1 MIINNETIVANK
13 MKCKQHFV
21 TLIIPVLLV
30 ACHANVLD
38 DEPENI
44 KGFGYPITE
53 DVEGGKITYQYN
65 DEVIVLS
72 ETTQRYLVK
81 VEADTILYFSEA
93 TPERLLPYKGGIISS
108 AVIDD
113 KTPYGLGNRVIS
125 VSQESGLYKCVT
137 TAASLDE
144 IFKELTLAADIMLV
158 TDAIPSQVEDVDGN
172 LHDVTVSKFSETKA
186 EIGSPNVLTVKL
198 EGQSDEQVGPYVE
211 GDISLGAVLSIDF
224 ERSKNRYDC
233 SLSLYAGFDGEIGV
247 KTQCEGYKKLLPRK
261 DKWPIL
267 NGELRFGPIV
277 LRPFVDAELGIEGKA
292 EGSICTGLSKVFG
305 AKFGMKNRKSFYE
318 NLTEPDAK
326 IIKDISVDVKGEVAL
341 VTTLYFGMGLYTKNI
356 AVSIDPSLS
365 VGLSTDFKVNN
376 ENLFK
381 NNPTLDFD
389 IKAEAKGAFYG
400 QFFGKELFREEM
412 TFLSLNLFNH
422 SWPLLPS
429 LVENSLNVT
438 KRDASGPLTFDAEYS
453 LAGGLLSNLDF
464 PLYPAFKVYKGSE
477 LVDFISSAENISDD
491 AAKEFTF
498 ELTGLENEVSYTGKP
513 CLVIGDKSYDEDGI
527 AFASSLTCP
536 DSHHPHL
543 IDLGL
548 PSGIMWSCCN
558 VGADAPKEFGG
569 KYAWGETE
577 TKGVYNIKTYKYAK
591 EVDPN
596 SYDGQ
601 YWIWVGYC
609 YIYVY
614 IGNNISGTD
623 YDVAHVRWGKPWRM
637 PTSTEFQEICDN
649 CTWVEYTLNGTA
661 GYKVIGPND
670 NYIFMPKAVTND
682 NYWAANLQS
691 EWSDQHMSP
700 FALIPSSTP
709 YVFKDYHSESSWV
722 SLSPGAGFYIRPI
735 VR

>member
-1 MIINNETIVANK
+1 M

-637 PTSTEFQEICDN
+637 PTSTESQEICDN

>member
-1 MIINNETIVANK
+1 M

-318 NLTEPDAK
+318 NLTKPDAK

-389 IKAEAKGAFYG
+389 IKAEAKGGGHFMAILWQGTFQG
-400 QFFGKELFREEM
+400 GNDLSLVKPIQSQLAAVTFFG
-412 TFLSLNLFNH
+412 
-422 SWPLLPS
+422 
-429 LVENSLNVT
+429 
-438 KRDASGPLTFDAEYS
+438 
-453 LAGGLLSNLDF
+453 
-464 PLYPAFKVYKGSE
+464 
-477 LVDFISSAENISDD
+477 
-491 AAKEFTF
+491 
-498 ELTGLENEVSYTGKP
+498 
-513 CLVIGDKSYDEDGI
+513 
-527 AFASSLTCP
+527 
-536 DSHHPHL
+536 
-543 IDLGL
+543 
-548 PSGIMWSCCN
+548 
-558 VGADAPKEFGG
+558 
-569 KYAWGETE
+569 
-577 TKGVYNIKTYKYAK
+577 
-591 EVDPN
+591 
-596 SYDGQ
+596 
-601 YWIWVGYC
+601 
-609 YIYVY
+609 
-614 IGNNISGTD
+614 
-623 YDVAHVRWGKPWRM
+623 
-637 PTSTEFQEICDN
+637 
-649 CTWVEYTLNGTA
+649 
-661 GYKVIGPND
+661 
-670 NYIFMPKAVTND
+670 
-682 NYWAANLQS
+682 
-691 EWSDQHMSP
+691 
-700 FALIPSSTP
+700 
-709 YVFKDYHSESSWV
+709 
-722 SLSPGAGFYIRPI
+722 
-735 VR
+735 

>member
-1 MIINNETIVANK
+1 M

-158 TDAIPSQVEDVDGN
+158 TDAIPSQVEDVGGN

-261 DKWPIL
+261 DKWQIL
-267 NGELRFGPIV
+267 DSKLPFGPVV
-277 LRPFVDAELGIEGKA
+277 LRPFVNAEIGLKGNA
-292 EGSICTGLSKVFG
+292 EGSISTGLFKEFG

-389 IKAEAKGAFYG
+389 IKAETKGAFYA

-412 TFLSLNLFNH
+412 DFVSLNLFNH

-429 LVENSLNVT
+429 LVENSLKVT

-453 LAGGLLSNLDF
+453 LAGGLLSNLDY

-477 LVDFISSAENISDD
+477 LVDFISSAENIYDD

-498 ELTGLENEVSYTGKP
+498 ELSGLENEVSYTGKP

-548 PSGIMWSCCN
+548 PSGTMWACCN
-558 VGADAPKEFGG
+558 VGANAPKEFGG

-577 TKGVYNIKTYKYAK
+577 TKDVYNIKTYKFAK

-596 SYDGQ
+596 SYDGH
-601 YWIWVGYC
+601 YWIWMDYR

-637 PTSTEFQEICDN
+637 PTSTESQEICDN

-691 EWSDQHMSP
+691 EWSDLHMSP

>member
-1 MIINNETIVANK
+1 M

-261 DKWPIL
+261 DKWQIL
-267 NGELRFGPIV
+267 DSKLPFGPVV
-277 LRPFVDAELGIEGKA
+277 LRPFVNAEIGLKGNA
-292 EGSICTGLSKVFG
+292 EGSISTGLFKEFG

-326 IIKDISVDVKGEVAL
+326 IIKDISVDVKGEEAL

-477 LVDFISSAENISDD
+477 LVDFISSAENIYGD

-498 ELTGLENEVSYTGKP
+498 ELSGLENEVSYTGKP

-614 IGNNISGTD
+614 IGNNISCTD

>member
-1 MIINNETIVANK
+1 M

-261 DKWPIL
+261 DKWQIL
-267 NGELRFGPIV
+267 DSKLPFGPVV
-277 LRPFVDAELGIEGKA
+277 LRPFVNAEIGLKGNA
-292 EGSICTGLSKVFG
+292 EGSISTGLFKEFG

-429 LVENSLNVT
+429 LVENSLKVT

-477 LVDFISSAENISDD
+477 LVDFISSAENIYGD

-498 ELTGLENEVSYTGKP
+498 ELSGLENEVSYTGKP

-536 DSHHPHL
+536 DSHHPHM

-548 PSGIMWSCCN
+548 PSGTMWACCN
-558 VGADAPKEFGG
+558 VGANAPKEFGG

-577 TKGVYNIKTYKYAK
+577 TKDVYNIKTYKFAK

-596 SYDGQ
+596 SYDGH
-601 YWIWVGYC
+601 YWIWMDYR

-637 PTSTEFQEICDN
+637 PTSTESQEICDN

-691 EWSDQHMSP
+691 EWSDMHMSP

>member
-1 MIINNETIVANK
+1 M

-21 TLIIPVLLV
+21 TLIIPVLFV
-30 ACHANVLD
+30 SCHANVLD
-38 DEPENI
+38 NEPENKPENI

-261 DKWPIL
+261 DKWQIL
-267 NGELRFGPIV
+267 DSKLPFGPVV
-277 LRPFVDAELGIEGKA
+277 LRPFVNAEIGLKGNA
-292 EGSICTGLSKVFG
+292 EGSISTGVSKRFG
-305 AKFGMKNRKSFYE
+305 AKFGMKNHKSFYE
-318 NLTEPDAK
+318 NLTESDMH
-326 IIKDISVDVKGEVAL
+326 IIENISVDVKGDVAL
-341 VTTLYFGMGLYTKNI
+341 VVKFNFGLGLYTKNI
-356 AVSIDPSLS
+356 AASIDPSLS
-365 VGLSTDFKVNN
+365 MGLSTDFKVNN

-381 NNPTLDFD
+381 NNPTLDFET
-389 IKAEAKGAFYG
+389 KAEAKGAFYA

-412 TFLSLNLFNH
+412 DFVSLNLFNH

-429 LVENSLNVT
+429 LVENSLKVT
-438 KRDASGPLTFDAEYS
+438 KRDASEPLTFDAEYS

-477 LVDFISSAENISDD
+477 LVDFISSAENIYGD

-498 ELTGLENEVSYTGKP
+498 ELSGLENEVSYTGKP
-513 CLVIGDKSYDEDGI
+513 CLVIGDMSYDEDGI
-527 AFASSLTCP
+527 AFSSSLTCP
-536 DSHHPHL
+536 DSHHPHM

-548 PSGIMWSCCN
+548 PSGTMWACCN
-558 VGADAPKEFGG
+558 VGANAPKEFGG

-577 TKGVYNIKTYKYAK
+577 TKDVYNIKTYKFAK

-596 SYDGQ
+596 SHDGH
-601 YWIWVGYC
+601 YWIWMDYR

-614 IGNNISGTD
+614 IGNNISATD

-670 NYIFMPKAVTND
+670 NYIFMPKAVIND

-691 EWSDQHMSP
+691 EWSDMHMSP
-700 FALIPSSTP
+700 FALIPSTTP
-709 YVFKDYHSESSWV
+709 YVFKDYRSGSGSGWV
-722 SLSPGAGFYIRPI
+722 TLGPDAGFYIRPI

>member
-381 NNPTLDFD
+381 NNPTLDFE
-389 IKAEAKGAFYG
+389 IKAEAKGAFYA

-412 TFLSLNLFNH
+412 DFLSLNLFNH

-429 LVENSLNVT
+429 LVENSLKVT

-477 LVDFISSAENISDD
+477 LVDFISSAENIYGD

-498 ELTGLENEVSYTGKP
+498 ELSGLENEVSYTGKP

-548 PSGIMWSCCN
+548 PSGTMWACCN
-558 VGADAPKEFGG
+558 VGANAPKEFGG

-577 TKGVYNIKTYKYAK
+577 TKDVYNIKTYKFAK

-596 SYDGQ
+596 SYDGH
-601 YWIWVGYC
+601 YWIWMDYR

-637 PTSTEFQEICDN
+637 PTSTESQEICDN

-691 EWSDQHMSP
+691 EWSDLHMSP

>member
-1 MIINNETIVANK
+1 MNK
-13 MKCKQHFV
+13 IKHLLA
-21 TLIIPVLLV
+21 LIIPALFV
-30 ACHANVLD
+30 ACQVNNLD
-38 DEPENI
+38 GEPEEV
-44 KGFGYPITE
+44 KGFGYPVTE

-186 EIGSPNVLTVKL
+186 EIGSPNVLTIELDGLSGKNA
-198 EGQSDEQVGPYVE
+198 GAYVD
-211 GDISLGAVLSIDF
+211 GKVSLGAVLSVDF
-224 ERSKNRYDC
+224 ERSKSRYDC

-247 KTQCEGYKKLLPRK
+247 KTQCGGYKKLLPRK

-429 LVENSLNVT
+429 LVENSLQVT

-477 LVDFISSAENISDD
+477 LVDVISCTENISGDT
-491 AAKEFTF
+491 AKKFTF

-513 CLVIGDKSYDEDGI
+513 CLVIGDKSYDEAGI
-527 AFASSLTCP
+527 AFSSSLTCS

-548 PSGIMWSCCN
+548 PSGTLWACCN
-558 VGADAPKEFGG
+558 VGADVPEELGG
-569 KYAWGETE
+569 RYAWGETE
-577 TKGVYNIKTYKYAK
+577 TKEEYTPVTYK
-591 EVDPN
+591 N
-596 SYDGQ
+596 SREYNEETDGRGE
-601 YWIWVGYC
+601 YIVWCGYK
-609 YIYVY
+609 YIYIF
-614 IGNNISGTD
+614 IGNNISGSK
-623 YDVAHVRWGKPWRM
+623 YDVAHVKWGEQWMIPS
-637 PTSTEFQEICDN
+637 STELQEICDN
-649 CTWVEYTLNGTA
+649 CIWLEYTLNGTS
-661 GYKVIGPND
+661 GYKVIGPNG
-670 NYIFMPKAVTND
+670 NYIFMPKVNLYHAG
-682 NYWAANLQS
+682 NLQF
-691 EWSDQHMSP
+691 EWSRTRMDP
-700 FALIPSSTP
+700 FALVPSTTP
-709 YVFKDYHSESSWV
+709 YVFENYSGYHH
-722 SLSPGAGFYIRPI
+722 PPCGGCF
-735 VR
+735 VRAVYK

>member
-1 MIINNETIVANK
+1 M

-261 DKWPIL
+261 DKWQIL
-267 NGELRFGPIV
+267 DSKLPFGPVV
-277 LRPFVDAELGIEGKA
+277 LRPFVNAEIGLKGNA
-292 EGSICTGLSKVFG
+292 EGSISTGLFKEFG

-389 IKAEAKGAFYG
+389 IKAETKGAFYA

-412 TFLSLNLFNH
+412 DFVSLNLFNH

-429 LVENSLNVT
+429 LVENSLKVT
-438 KRDASGPLTFDAEYS
+438 KRDASGPLTFDADYS
-453 LAGGLLSNLDF
+453 LAGGLLSNLDY

-477 LVDFISSAENISDD
+477 LVDFISSAENIYGD

-498 ELTGLENEVSYTGKP
+498 ELSGLENEVSYTGKP

-548 PSGIMWSCCN
+548 PSGTMWACCN
-558 VGADAPKEFGG
+558 VGANAPKEFGG

-577 TKGVYNIKTYKYAK
+577 TKDVYNIKTYKFAK

-596 SYDGQ
+596 SYDGH
-601 YWIWVGYC
+601 YWIWMDYR

-637 PTSTEFQEICDN
+637 PTSTESQEICDN

-691 EWSDQHMSP
+691 EWSDLHMSP

>member
-464 PLYPAFKVYKGSE
+464 PLNPAFKVYKGSE

>member
-1 MIINNETIVANK
+1 MIINNETIVANM

-261 DKWPIL
+261 DKWQIL
-267 NGELRFGPIV
+267 DSKLPFGPVV
-277 LRPFVDAELGIEGKA
+277 LRPFVNAEIGLKGNA
-292 EGSICTGLSKVFG
+292 EGSISTGLFKEFG

-389 IKAEAKGAFYG
+389 IKAETKGAFYA

-412 TFLSLNLFNH
+412 DFVSLNLFNH

-429 LVENSLNVT
+429 LVENSLKVT

-453 LAGGLLSNLDF
+453 LAGGLLSNLDY

-477 LVDFISSAENISDD
+477 LVDFISSAENIYGD

-498 ELTGLENEVSYTGKP
+498 ELSGLENEVSYTGKP

-548 PSGIMWSCCN
+548 PSGTMWACCN
-558 VGADAPKEFGG
+558 VGANAPKEFGG

-577 TKGVYNIKTYKYAK
+577 TKDVYNIKTYKFAK

-596 SYDGQ
+596 SYDGH
-601 YWIWVGYC
+601 YWIWMDYR

-637 PTSTEFQEICDN
+637 PTSTESQEICDN

-691 EWSDQHMSP
+691 EWSDLHMSP

>member
-1 MIINNETIVANK
+1 M
-13 MKCKQHFV
+13 
-21 TLIIPVLLV
+21 
-30 ACHANVLD
+30 
-38 DEPENI
+38 
-44 KGFGYPITE
+44 
-53 DVEGGKITYQYN
+53 
-65 DEVIVLS
+65 
-72 ETTQRYLVK
+72 
-81 VEADTILYFSEA
+81 
-93 TPERLLPYKGGIISS
+93 
-108 AVIDD
+108 
-113 KTPYGLGNRVIS
+113 
-125 VSQESGLYKCVT
+125 
-137 TAASLDE
+137 
-144 IFKELTLAADIMLV
+144 
-158 TDAIPSQVEDVDGN
+158 
-172 LHDVTVSKFSETKA
+172 
-186 EIGSPNVLTVKL
+186 
-198 EGQSDEQVGPYVE
+198 
-211 GDISLGAVLSIDF
+211 
-224 ERSKNRYDC
+224 
-233 SLSLYAGFDGEIGV
+233 
-247 KTQCEGYKKLLPRK
+247 
-261 DKWPIL
+261 

>member
-1 MIINNETIVANK
+1 
-13 MKCKQHFV
+13 MKCKQYFV
-21 TLIIPVLLV
+21 ALIIPVLFV
-30 ACHANVLD
+30 SCHANVLD
-38 DEPENI
+38 NEPENKPENI

-261 DKWPIL
+261 DKWQIL
-267 NGELRFGPIV
+267 DSKLPFGPVV
-277 LRPFVDAELGIEGKA
+277 LRPFVNAEIGLKGNA
-292 EGSICTGLSKVFG
+292 EGSISTGVSKRFG
-305 AKFGMKNRKSFYE
+305 AKFGMKNHKSFYE
-318 NLTEPDAK
+318 NLTESDMH
-326 IIKDISVDVKGEVAL
+326 IIENISVDVKGDVAL
-341 VTTLYFGMGLYTKNI
+341 VVKFNFGLGLYTKNI
-356 AVSIDPSLS
+356 AASIDPSLS
-365 VGLSTDFKVNN
+365 MGLSTDFKVNN

-381 NNPTLDFD
+381 NNPTLDFE
-389 IKAEAKGAFYG
+389 IKAEAKGAFYA

-412 TFLSLNLFNH
+412 DFVSLNLFNH

-429 LVENSLNVT
+429 LVENSLKVT
-438 KRDASGPLTFDAEYS
+438 KRDASEPLTFDAEYS

-477 LVDFISSAENISDD
+477 LVDFISSAENIYGD

-498 ELTGLENEVSYTGKP
+498 ELSGLENEVSYTGKP

-527 AFASSLTCP
+527 AFSSSLTCP
-536 DSHHPHL
+536 DSHHPHM

-548 PSGIMWSCCN
+548 PSGTMWACCN
-558 VGADAPKEFGG
+558 VGANAPKEFGG

-577 TKGVYNIKTYKYAK
+577 TKGVYNIKTYKNAK

-601 YWIWVGYC
+601 YWIWMDYC
-609 YIYVY
+609 FIYVY

-661 GYKVIGPND
+661 GYKVIGPNG
-670 NYIFMPKAVTND
+670 NYIFMPNAVTSD
-682 NYWAANLQS
+682 KYWAANLQS
-691 EWSDQHMSP
+691 EWSDMHMSP

-709 YVFKDYHSESSWV
+709 YVFKDYHSEYSWV
-722 SLSPGAGFYIRPI
+722 SLSPSIGFYIRPI

>member
-1 MIINNETIVANK
+1 M

-548 PSGIMWSCCN
+548 PSGTMWACCN
-558 VGADAPKEFGG
+558 VGANAPKEFGG

-577 TKGVYNIKTYKYAK
+577 TKDVYNIKTYKFAK

-596 SYDGQ
+596 SYDGH
-601 YWIWVGYC
+601 YWIWMDYR

-637 PTSTEFQEICDN
+637 PTSTESQEICDN

-691 EWSDQHMSP
+691 EWSDLHMSP

>member
-261 DKWPIL
+261 DKWQIL
-267 NGELRFGPIV
+267 DSKLPFGPVV
-277 LRPFVDAELGIEGKA
+277 LRPFVNAEIGLKGNA
-292 EGSICTGLSKVFG
+292 EGSISTGLFKEFG

-389 IKAEAKGAFYG
+389 IKAETKGAFYA

-429 LVENSLNVT
+429 LVENSLKVT

-453 LAGGLLSNLDF
+453 LAGGLLSNLDY

-477 LVDFISSAENISDD
+477 LVDFISSAENIYGD

-498 ELTGLENEVSYTGKP
+498 ELSGLENEVSYTGKP

-548 PSGIMWSCCN
+548 PSGTMWACCN
-558 VGADAPKEFGG
+558 VGANAPKEFGG

-577 TKGVYNIKTYKYAK
+577 TKDVYNIKTYKFAK

-596 SYDGQ
+596 SYDGH
-601 YWIWVGYC
+601 YWIWMDYR

-637 PTSTEFQEICDN
+637 PTSTESQEICDN

-691 EWSDQHMSP
+691 EWSDLHMSP

>member
-1 MIINNETIVANK
+1 M

-44 KGFGYPITE
+44 NGFGYPITE

-389 IKAEAKGAFYG
+389 IKAETKGAFYA

-412 TFLSLNLFNH
+412 DFVSLNLFNH

-429 LVENSLNVT
+429 LVENSLKVT

-453 LAGGLLSNLDF
+453 LAGGLLSNLDY

-477 LVDFISSAENISDD
+477 LVDFISSAENIYGD

-498 ELTGLENEVSYTGKP
+498 ELSGLENEVSYTGKP

-548 PSGIMWSCCN
+548 PSGTMWACCN
-558 VGADAPKEFGG
+558 VGANAPKEFGG

-577 TKGVYNIKTYKYAK
+577 TKDVYNIKTYKFAK
-591 EVDPN
+591 EVNPN
-596 SYDGQ
+596 SYDGH
-601 YWIWVGYC
+601 YWIWMDYRF
-609 YIYVY
+609 IYVY

-637 PTSTEFQEICDN
+637 PTSTESQEICDN

-691 EWSDQHMSP
+691 EWSDLHMSP

>member
-1 MIINNETIVANK
+1 M

-261 DKWPIL
+261 DKWQIL
-267 NGELRFGPIV
+267 DSKLPFGPVV
-277 LRPFVDAELGIEGKA
+277 LRPFVNAEIGLKGNA
-292 EGSICTGLSKVFG
+292 EGSISTGLFKEFG

-389 IKAEAKGAFYG
+389 IKAETKGAFYA

-412 TFLSLNLFNH
+412 DFVSLNLFNH

-429 LVENSLNVT
+429 LVENSLKVT

-453 LAGGLLSNLDF
+453 LAGGLLSNLDY

-477 LVDFISSAENISDD
+477 LVDFISSAENIYGD

-498 ELTGLENEVSYTGKP
+498 ELSGLENEVSYTGKP

-548 PSGIMWSCCN
+548 PSGTMWACCN
-558 VGADAPKEFGG
+558 VGANAPKEFGG

-577 TKGVYNIKTYKYAK
+577 TKDVYNIKTYKFAK

-596 SYDGQ
+596 SYYGH
-601 YWIWVGYC
+601 YWIWMDYR

-637 PTSTEFQEICDN
+637 PTSTESQEICDN

-691 EWSDQHMSP
+691 EWSDLHMSP

-722 SLSPGAGFYIRPI
+722 SLSPDAGFYIRPI

>member
-1 MIINNETIVANK
+1 MR
-13 MKCKQHFV
+13 HFHILP
-21 TLIIPVLLV
+21 TLIISVLFV
-30 ACHANVLD
+30 ACHANIPD
-38 DEPENI
+38 DEPENKPENK

-65 DEVIVLS
+65 DEVIVLG
-72 ETTQRYLVK
+72 EATQKYLVK
-81 VEADTILYFSEA
+81 VEADTILYFSES

-108 AVIDD
+108 AVVDD

-125 VSQESGLYKCVT
+125 VTQEDGLYKCVT

-144 IFKELTLAADIMLV
+144 IFKELNLAADIMLV
-158 TDAIPSQVEDVDGN
+158 TDAVPSQVEDVDGN
-172 LHDVTVSKFSETKA
+172 LHDVSVSKFSETKA
-186 EIGSPNVLTVKL
+186 EIGSPNVLTVELDGLSGKNA
-198 EGQSDEQVGPYVE
+198 GAYVD
-211 GDISLGAVLSIDF
+211 GKVSLGAVLSIDF

-247 KTQCEGYKKLLPRK
+247 KTQCEGYKKLLPLK

-267 NGELRFGPIV
+267 NSELRFGPIV

-292 EGSICTGLSKVFG
+292 EGSISTGLSKVFG

-318 NLTEPDAK
+318 NLTESDAK
-326 IIKDISVDVKGEVAL
+326 IVKDISVDVKGGVAL
-341 VTTLYFGMGLYTKNI
+341 VTKLYFGMGLYTKNI

-365 VGLSTDFKVNN
+365 AGLSTDFKVNN

-381 NNPTLDFD
+381 NNPTLDFE

-400 QFFGKELFREEM
+400 QFFGRELFREEM
-412 TFLSLNLFNH
+412 NFVSLNLFNH

-429 LVENSLNVT
+429 LVENSLQVT

-477 LVDFISSAENISDD
+477 LVDVISSMENISGDT
-491 AAKEFTF
+491 AKKFTF

-527 AFASSLTCP
+527 AFSSSLTCS

-548 PSGIMWSCCN
+548 PSGTLWACCD
-558 VGADAPKEFGG
+558 VGANAPGEFGG

-577 TKGVYNIKTYKYAK
+577 TKGVYNITTYKFAK

-596 SYDGQ
+596 NYDGH
-601 YWIWVGYC
+601 YWRWMDYC

-661 GYKVIGPND
+661 GYKVIGPNG
-670 NYIFMPKAVTND
+670 NYIFMPNAVVTD

-691 EWSDQHMSP
+691 EWSDMHMSP

-709 YVFKDYHSESSWV
+709 YVFKDYHSEYGWV
-722 SLSPGAGFYIRPI
+722 SLGPHAGFYIRPI
-735 VR
+735 AR

>member
-1 MIINNETIVANK
+1 M

-261 DKWPIL
+261 DKWQIL
-267 NGELRFGPIV
+267 DSKLPFGPVV
-277 LRPFVDAELGIEGKA
+277 LRPFVNAEIGLKGNA
-292 EGSICTGLSKVFG
+292 EGSISTGLFKEFG

-389 IKAEAKGAFYG
+389 IKAETKGAFYA
-400 QFFGKELFREEM
+400 QFFGKELFWEEM
-412 TFLSLNLFNH
+412 DFVSLNLFNH

-429 LVENSLNVT
+429 LVENSLKVT

-453 LAGGLLSNLDF
+453 LAGGLLSNLDY

-477 LVDFISSAENISDD
+477 LVDFISSAENIYGD

-498 ELTGLENEVSYTGKP
+498 ELSGLENEVSYTGKP

-548 PSGIMWSCCN
+548 PSGTMWACCN
-558 VGADAPKEFGG
+558 VGANAPKEFGG

-577 TKGVYNIKTYKYAK
+577 TKDVYNIKTYKFAK

-596 SYDGQ
+596 SYDGH
-601 YWIWVGYC
+601 YWIWMDYR

-637 PTSTEFQEICDN
+637 PTSTESQEICDN

-691 EWSDQHMSP
+691 EWSDLHMSP

>member
-1 MIINNETIVANK
+1 M

-261 DKWPIL
+261 DKWQIL
-267 NGELRFGPIV
+267 DSKLPFGPVV
-277 LRPFVDAELGIEGKA
+277 LRPFVNAEIGLKGNA
-292 EGSICTGLSKVFG
+292 EGSISTGLFKEFG

-389 IKAEAKGAFYG
+389 IKAETKGAFYA

-412 TFLSLNLFNH
+412 DFVSLNLFNH

-429 LVENSLNVT
+429 LVENSLKVT

-453 LAGGLLSNLDF
+453 LAGGLLSNLDY

-477 LVDFISSAENISDD
+477 LVDFISSAENIYGD

-498 ELTGLENEVSYTGKP
+498 ELSGLENEVSYTGKP

-548 PSGIMWSCCN
+548 PSGTMWACCN

-577 TKGVYNIKTYKYAK
+577 TKDVYNIKTYKFAK

-596 SYDGQ
+596 SYDGH
-601 YWIWVGYC
+601 YWIWMDYR

-637 PTSTEFQEICDN
+637 PTSTESQEICDN

-691 EWSDQHMSP
+691 EWSDLHMSP

>member
-1 MIINNETIVANK
+1 M

-186 EIGSPNVLTVKL
+186 EIGSSNVLTVKL

-261 DKWPIL
+261 DKWQIL
-267 NGELRFGPIV
+267 DSKLPFGPVV
-277 LRPFVDAELGIEGKA
+277 LRPFVNAEIGLKGNA
-292 EGSICTGLSKVFG
+292 EGSISTGLFKEFG

-389 IKAEAKGAFYG
+389 IKAETKGAFYA

-412 TFLSLNLFNH
+412 DFVSLNLFNH

-429 LVENSLNVT
+429 LVENSLKVT

-453 LAGGLLSNLDF
+453 LAGGLLSNLDY

-477 LVDFISSAENISDD
+477 LVDFISSAENIYGD

-498 ELTGLENEVSYTGKP
+498 ELSGLENEVSYTGKP

-548 PSGIMWSCCN
+548 PSGTMWACCN
-558 VGADAPKEFGG
+558 VGANAPKEFGG

-577 TKGVYNIKTYKYAK
+577 TKDVYNIKTYKFAK

-596 SYDGQ
+596 SYDGH
-601 YWIWVGYC
+601 YWIWMDYR

-637 PTSTEFQEICDN
+637 PTSTESQEICDN

-691 EWSDQHMSP
+691 EWSDLHMSP

>member
-1 MIINNETIVANK
+1 M

-21 TLIIPVLLV
+21 TLIIPVLFV
-30 ACHANVLD
+30 SCHANVLD
-38 DEPENI
+38 NEPENKPENI

-261 DKWPIL
+261 DKWQIL
-267 NGELRFGPIV
+267 DSKLPFGPVV
-277 LRPFVDAELGIEGKA
+277 LRPFVNAEIGLKGNA
-292 EGSICTGLSKVFG
+292 EGSISTGLFKEFG

-389 IKAEAKGAFYG
+389 IKAETKGAFYA

-412 TFLSLNLFNH
+412 DFVSLNLFNH

-429 LVENSLNVT
+429 LVENSLKVT

-453 LAGGLLSNLDF
+453 LAGGLLSNLDY

-477 LVDFISSAENISDD
+477 LVDFISSAENIYGD

-498 ELTGLENEVSYTGKP
+498 ELSGLENEVSYTGKP

-548 PSGIMWSCCN
+548 PSGTMWACCN
-558 VGADAPKEFGG
+558 VGANAPKEFGG

-577 TKGVYNIKTYKYAK
+577 TKDVYNIKTYKFAK
-591 EVDPN
+591 EVNPN
-596 SYDGQ
+596 SYDGH
-601 YWIWVGYC
+601 YWIWMDYR

-637 PTSTEFQEICDN
+637 PTSTESQEICDN

-691 EWSDQHMSP
+691 EWSDLHMSP

>member
-1 MIINNETIVANK
+1 MNK
-13 MKCKQHFV
+13 IKHLLA
-21 TLIIPVLLV
+21 LIIPALFV
-30 ACHANVLD
+30 ACQVNNLD
-38 DEPENI
+38 DEPEDV
-44 KGFGYPITE
+44 KGFGHPVTE
-53 DVEGGKITYQYN
+53 DVEGGKVTYQYN
-65 DEVIVLS
+65 DEVIVLN
-72 ETTQRYLVK
+72 EATQPYLVK

-172 LHDVTVSKFSETKA
+172 LHDVTVSKLSETKA
-186 EIGSPNVLTVKL
+186 EIGSPNVLTIELDGLSGKNA
-198 EGQSDEQVGPYVE
+198 GAYVD
-211 GDISLGAVLSIDF
+211 GKFSLGAVLSVDF
-224 ERSKNRYDC
+224 ERSDNRYDC

-292 EGSICTGLSKVFG
+292 EGSISTGLSKVFG

-381 NNPTLDFD
+381 NNPTLDFE
-389 IKAEAKGAFYG
+389 IKAEAKGAFYA

-412 TFLSLNLFNH
+412 NFVSLNLFNY

-477 LVDFISSAENISDD
+477 LVDVVSGTGSVSDEVQ
-491 AAKEFTF
+491 KFTF
-498 ELTGLENEVSYTGKP
+498 ELSGLENEVSYTGKP
-513 CLVIGDKSYDEDGI
+513 CLVIGDKSYDEDGVV
-527 AFASSLTCP
+527 FSSSYKLCP
-536 DSHHPHL
+536 DDHHPHM

-548 PSGIMWSCCN
+548 PNGTKWACCN
-558 VGADAPKEFGG
+558 VRSSAPEELGG
-569 KYAWGETE
+569 RYAWGETW
-577 TKGVYNIKTYKYAK
+577 TKSVYNLSTYEFCIVLGQGLTYTGDDNDGVYFIF
-591 EVDPN
+591 E
-596 SYDGQ
+596 DG
-601 YWIWVGYC
+601 VGYFFKYKDIC
-609 YIYVY
+609 HD
-614 IGNNISGTD
+614 ISGTK
-623 YDVAHVRWGKPWRM
+623 YDVARVKWGNIWRM
-637 PTSTEFQEICDN
+637 PTEQEFRELLDHCIRN
-649 CTWVEYTLNGTA
+649 SYTLKGTE
-661 GYKVIGPND
+661 GYIFTGPNG
-670 NYIFMPKAVTND
+670 NSIFMPDAKV
-682 NYWAANLQS
+682 YQS
-691 EWSDQHMSP
+691 GDGW
-700 FALIPSSTP
+700 PSSP
-709 YVFKDYHSESSWV
+709 VVFRNCNKTDHLGIVEAAEGGRV
-722 SLSPGAGFYIRPI
+722 RP
-735 VR
+735 VAE

>member
-429 LVENSLNVT
+429 LVENSLKVT

-477 LVDFISSAENISDD
+477 LVDFISSAEIIYGD

-498 ELTGLENEVSYTGKP
+498 ELSGLENEVSYTGKP

-548 PSGIMWSCCN
+548 PSGTMWACCN
-558 VGADAPKEFGG
+558 VGANAPKEFGG

-577 TKGVYNIKTYKYAK
+577 TKDVYNIKTYKFAK

-596 SYDGQ
+596 SYDGH
-601 YWIWVGYC
+601 YWIWMDYR

-637 PTSTEFQEICDN
+637 PTSTESQEICDN

-691 EWSDQHMSP
+691 EWSDLHMSP

>member
-1 MIINNETIVANK
+1 MIINNETIVANM

-261 DKWPIL
+261 DKWQIL
-267 NGELRFGPIV
+267 DSKLPFGPVV
-277 LRPFVDAELGIEGKA
+277 LRPFVNAEIGLKGNA
-292 EGSICTGLSKVFG
+292 EGSISTGLFKEFG

-389 IKAEAKGAFYG
+389 IKAETKGAFYA

-412 TFLSLNLFNH
+412 DFVSLNLFNH

-429 LVENSLNVT
+429 LVENSLKVT

-453 LAGGLLSNLDF
+453 LAGGLLSNLDY
-464 PLYPAFKVYKGSE
+464 PLYPALKVYKGSE
-477 LVDFISSAENISDD
+477 LVDFISSAENIYGD

-498 ELTGLENEVSYTGKP
+498 ELSGLENEVSYTGKP

-548 PSGIMWSCCN
+548 PSGTMWACCN
-558 VGADAPKEFGG
+558 VGANAPKEFGG

-577 TKGVYNIKTYKYAK
+577 TKDVYNIKTYKFAK

-596 SYDGQ
+596 SYDGH
-601 YWIWVGYC
+601 YWIWMDYR

-637 PTSTEFQEICDN
+637 PTSTESQEICDN

-661 GYKVIGPND
+661 GYKVIGSND

-691 EWSDQHMSP
+691 EWSDLHMSP

>member
-1 MIINNETIVANK
+1 MIINNETIVANM

-637 PTSTEFQEICDN
+637 PTSTESQEICDN

>member
-1 MIINNETIVANK
+1 M

>member
-1 MIINNETIVANK
+1 M

-261 DKWPIL
+261 DKWQIL
-267 NGELRFGPIV
+267 DSKLPFGPVV
-277 LRPFVDAELGIEGKA
+277 LRPFVNAEIGLKGNA
-292 EGSICTGLSKVFG
+292 EGSISTGLFKEFG

-389 IKAEAKGAFYG
+389 IKAETKGAFYA

-412 TFLSLNLFNH
+412 DFVSLNLFNH

-429 LVENSLNVT
+429 LVENSLKVT

-453 LAGGLLSNLDF
+453 LAGGLLSNLDY

-477 LVDFISSAENISDD
+477 LVDFISSAENIYGD

-498 ELTGLENEVSYTGKP
+498 ELSGLENEVSYTGKP

-548 PSGIMWSCCN
+548 PSGTMWACCN
-558 VGADAPKEFGG
+558 VGANAPKEFGG

-577 TKGVYNIKTYKYAK
+577 TKDVYNIKTYKFAK

-596 SYDGQ
+596 SYDGH
-601 YWIWVGYC
+601 YWIWMDYR

-637 PTSTEFQEICDN
+637 PTSTESQEICDN

-691 EWSDQHMSP
+691 EWSDLHMSP

-709 YVFKDYHSESSWV
+709 YVFKDYHSESS
-722 SLSPGAGFYIRPI
+722 SLLQLKL
-735 VR
+735 

>member
-1 MIINNETIVANK
+1 M

-21 TLIIPVLLV
+21 TLIIPVLFV
-30 ACHANVLD
+30 SCHANVLD
-38 DEPENI
+38 NEPENKPENI

-172 LHDVTVSKFSETKA
+172 LHDVTVSKLSETKA
-186 EIGSPNVLTVKL
+186 EIGSPNVLTIELDGLSGKNA
-198 EGQSDEQVGPYVE
+198 GAYVD
-211 GDISLGAVLSIDF
+211 GKFSLGAVLSVDF
-224 ERSKNRYDC
+224 ERSDNRYDC

-292 EGSICTGLSKVFG
+292 EGSISTGLSKVFG

-381 NNPTLDFD
+381 NNPTLDFE
-389 IKAEAKGAFYG
+389 IKAEAKGAFYA

-412 TFLSLNLFNH
+412 NFVSLNLFNY

-477 LVDFISSAENISDD
+477 LVDFISSAENIYGD

-498 ELTGLENEVSYTGKP
+498 ELSGLENEVSYTGKP

-527 AFASSLTCP
+527 AFSSSLICP
-536 DSHHPHL
+536 DSHHPHM

-548 PSGIMWSCCN
+548 PSGTKWSCCN
-558 VGADAPKEFGG
+558 VDSNAPEEIGG
-569 KYAWGETE
+569 RYAWGVTDTSEYTLR
-577 TKGVYNIKTYKYAK
+577 TYPFTY

-596 SYDGQ
+596 DQKIECRHFLVDDDGTYYQ
-601 YWIWVGYC
+601 CI
-609 YIYVY
+609 Y
-614 IGNNISGTD
+614 IGENISGTN
-623 YDVAHVRWGKPWRM
+623 YDVAHVKWGEPWRI
-637 PTSTEFQEICDN
+637 PTYEELLEICSS
-649 CTWVEYTLNGTA
+649 CTWYEYVYNGMS
-661 GYKVIGPND
+661 GFKVTGTN
-670 NYIFMPKAVTND
+670 NHSIFIPWSLSWEAILKAM
-682 NYWAANLQS
+682 YWSSNLQG
-691 EWSDQHMSP
+691 WDPGNM
-700 FALIPSSTP
+700 FAYGLIPSTSP
-709 YVFKDYHSESSWV
+709 QVFYNHVIGKGVLWPV
-722 SLSPGAGFYIRPI
+722 TGRFVRP
-735 VR
+735 VCSR

>member
-1 MIINNETIVANK
+1 M

-261 DKWPIL
+261 DKWQIL
-267 NGELRFGPIV
+267 DSKLPFGPVV
-277 LRPFVDAELGIEGKA
+277 LRPFVNAEIGLKGNA
-292 EGSICTGLSKVFG
+292 EGSISTGLFKEFG

-389 IKAEAKGAFYG
+389 IKAETKGAFYA

-412 TFLSLNLFNH
+412 DFVSLNLFNH

-429 LVENSLNVT
+429 LVENSLKVT

-453 LAGGLLSNLDF
+453 LAGGLLSNLDY

-477 LVDFISSAENISDD
+477 LVDFISSAENIYGD

-498 ELTGLENEVSYTGKP
+498 ELSGLENEVSYTGKP

-548 PSGIMWSCCN
+548 PSGTMWACCN
-558 VGADAPKEFGG
+558 VGANAPKEFGG

-577 TKGVYNIKTYKYAK
+577 TKDVYNIKTYKFAK

-596 SYDGQ
+596 SYDGH
-601 YWIWVGYC
+601 YWIWMDYR

-637 PTSTEFQEICDN
+637 PTSTESQEICDN

-691 EWSDQHMSP
+691 EWSDLHMSP